1 MKGELHIIPDLC
13 NEEAIYYVF
22 IGDEYMTVYLSW
34 EDLCENLGKD
44 IKTKLKE
51 IY

>member
-22 IGDEYMTVYLSW
+22 IGDEYTPR
-34 EDLCENLGKD
+34 GK
-44 IKTKLKE
+44 
-51 IY
+51 IYVKI